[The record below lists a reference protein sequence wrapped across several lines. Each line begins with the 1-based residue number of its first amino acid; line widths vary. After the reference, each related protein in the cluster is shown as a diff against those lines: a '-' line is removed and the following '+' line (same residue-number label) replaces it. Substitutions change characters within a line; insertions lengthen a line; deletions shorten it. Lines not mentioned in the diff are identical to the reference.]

1 MKRLLLPLLAALVLP
16 TAIDAEEFIELK
28 PKPFSYQKSSLVKY
42 EKEGVRFIDFK
53 GTTQYKICINEKY
66 EGLNCHPFRIR
77 HLLTKNYD
85 TTIQR
90 LVWQYELNCTDG
102 KFNKKD
108 DSAPWH
114 PFYVDQT
121 AIGMAEKYCPLD
133 KWSKLPNK

>member
-1 MKRLLLPLLAALVLP
+1 MKRLLLPLLAAIALP
-16 TAIDAEEFIELK
+16 TAVNAEEFIELE

-42 EKEGVRFIDFK
+42 EKEGVRFIDFN

-66 EGLNCHPFRIR
+66 EGQNCHPFRIR

-85 TTIQR
+85 NSIQR

-108 DSAPWH
+108 DNAPWH

-133 KWSKLPNK
+133 EWNKLPNK